1 MSLPK
6 IPRFPVYLFD
16 VDGTLVD
23 SAPDICGAIQT
34 VIQKRGRLD
43 VSDDFL
49 RGYIGRHLDDTFADL
64 GFDPSEFGTLLEDYR
79 CVYPQRGHSS
89 TQLYPGVMEMLAG
102 LNHGCRKSTATTKH
116 TRTVMSVFEKFELL
130 PYFDHVQGTDGF
142 PAKPAPDVILKNLEV
157 LQVKPEDCLMI
168 GDAWTDME
176 AARAAG
182 VPVCA
187 VTYGY
192 GKREDLAKYKP
203 DFWLEDPLQLL

>member
-89 TQLYPGVMEMLAG
+89 TQLYPGVVEMLAG